1 MRERK
6 NGRSQKLTA
15 SISDD
20 LSFLNQ
26 QMKELKETT
35 PKVIGLI
42 EETRDHF
49 TAKSKGRTEPEKE

>member
-1 MRERK
+1 MDEAK
-6 NGRSQKLTA
+6 KLTA